1 MNIKDSS
8 ENPFFVSRR
17 ILKVT
22 TNVQS
27 FRGKSKLFGPL
38 ELVSCI
44 RQADGRGTSV
54 IIRYLSGEK
63 SSISTKEERS
73 ASLDER
79 TCLVDEL
86 LISSFLFFFFP
97 KNEFMFRSIKYF
109 LYPGTSGHAPVPS
122 AHTLLT

>member
-86 LISSFLFFFFP
+86 LISSFLFFFFFQ
-97 KNEFMFRSIKYF
+97 KMSLCFVQLSISCIRA
-109 LYPGTSGHAPVPS
+109 LPATPQ
-122 AHTLLT
+122 